1 MDLDL
6 KSIDDVRTLCRQAVK
21 AQAEYNSYSQEE
33 IDRIVACCALA
44 GEENA
49 LRLAE
54 LAVAETGFGVVND
67 KKTKNLVASRLLYQF
82 VKDIP
87 TRGIISRD
95 EARKVIS
102 IASPMGPVAAII
114 PSTNPTSTA
123 IYKIIISLKAGNAI
137 VISPHPAAKQCTQE
151 ATRIMR
157 EAAESAGAPKGLV
170 SCMSYPQMA
179 GTQELMHRPEIAI
192 ILATGGT
199 ELVQSANLAGKPAYG
214 VGPGNVPAYI
224 ERSADIPQAVENILK
239 SKCFDNGTVCA
250 SEQAIIVDEEIEP
263 RVRQEL
269 LNRGAYF
276 LTPAQIQALGAALVL
291 PNGIINPQFVGQ
303 PAVFIADKVG
313 ITVPAETSVLIAP
326 LEGVGPQY
334 PLSKEKLCPILAYY
348 VVPNWQSACQ
358 LCYQLLEFGGLGHT
372 LVLHSRN
379 DRLILEFA
387 LRKPVYRILVNT
399 PASQGAIGATTGL
412 EPALTLG
419 CGTMGGSITADN
431 ITPLHL
437 IHIKRLAYDKD
448 GPPLPAVSVFEQP
461 FESEII
467 TPGEVPRI
475 AAEEMTPK
483 KGYLKPLDRSLIEGI
498 VQEVLKEKG
507 LL

>member
-1 MDLDL
+1 
-6 KSIDDVRTLCRQAVK
+6 
-21 AQAEYNSYSQEE
+21 
-33 IDRIVACCALA
+33 
-44 GEENA
+44 
-49 LRLAE
+49 
-54 LAVAETGFGVVND
+54 
-67 KKTKNLVASRLLYQF
+67 
-82 VKDIP
+82 
-87 TRGIISRD
+87 
-95 EARKVIS
+95 
-102 IASPMGPVAAII
+102 
-114 PSTNPTSTA
+114 
-123 IYKIIISLKAGNAI
+123 
-137 VISPHPAAKQCTQE
+137 
-151 ATRIMR
+151 
-157 EAAESAGAPKGLV
+157 
-170 SCMSYPQMA
+170 
-179 GTQELMHRPEIAI
+179 
-192 ILATGGT
+192 
-199 ELVQSANLAGKPAYG
+199 
-214 VGPGNVPAYI
+214 
-224 ERSADIPQAVENILK
+224 
-239 SKCFDNGTVCA
+239 
-250 SEQAIIVDEEIEP
+250 
-263 RVRQEL
+263 
-269 LNRGAYF
+269 
-276 LTPAQIQALGAALVL
+276 
-291 PNGIINPQFVGQ
+291 
-303 PAVFIADKVG
+303 
-313 ITVPAETSVLIAP
+313 
-326 LEGVGPQY
+326 
-334 PLSKEKLCPILAYY
+334 

-372 LVLHSRN
+372 LVLHSKN